1 MHLGVFNLTAIFFIF
16 VFVIAEFV
24 TQLEYKAQKQ
34 GKTILRIGQLE
45 PSTKICSEC
54 GYYNRDLNLSDR
66 DWICPD
72 CGIHHDRD
80 INAAINIRKFA
91 LDRQNLI
98 GI

>member
-1 MHLGVFNLTAIFFIF
+1 VKVIKNTIFRR
-16 VFVIAEFV
+16 VSVEC
-24 TQLEYKAQKQ
+24 QLQ
-34 GKTILRIGQLE
+34 IGQFE
-45 PSTKICSEC
+45 PSTKICSNC
-54 GYYNRDLNLSDR
+54 GYYNRDLTLSDR

-72 CGIHHDRD
+72 CGSHHDRD